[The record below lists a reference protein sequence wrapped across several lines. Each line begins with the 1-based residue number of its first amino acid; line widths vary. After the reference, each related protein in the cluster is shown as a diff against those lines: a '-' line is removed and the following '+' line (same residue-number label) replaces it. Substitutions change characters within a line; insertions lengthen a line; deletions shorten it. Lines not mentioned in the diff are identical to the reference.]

1 MITECG
7 IFCIISNKE
16 IGFHYFIGSLK
27 KIQHRGRDSWGVSY
41 YKNNKFFNY
50 KFIGLINNTLSN
62 NKLSIYNINSKL
74 WLGHVR
80 YTTNGVLCN
89 HQIQPIKFTINYK
102 DVNEKNII
110 NDFTLAFNGNIPFK
124 IFENIY
130 LKYPDFKII
139 IDNLKSQNDLILND
153 TLIIIEFFKFIF
165 LYNSVNYSANN
176 DENIYNNIK
185 KTIIEILNNI
195 DGAFTIVLQTSKYT
209 YVFKDKFG
217 LRPGS
222 IIKHNNNE
230 NIQITSESCVLD
242 SNDNYNIIN
251 ILPNTIYCINN
262 DSLEINII
270 YENEYNYKQCIFEF
284 LYFLNVETIN
294 NNIIISQFRKNVGK
308 QLAIQISNTN
318 NELFNKFE
326 LNNTIVCG
334 VPKSGLLY
342 AQGFCE
348 YTNIKYE
355 EFLQL
360 KINKDKQNNK
370 NNENSN
376 HERTFILN
384 TQVKRKNACKNKYQ
398 INDTIK
404 NKICI
409 LIDDS
414 IVRGTTLNF
423 LINYIKSFEPK
434 EIHFIS
440 ASPSI
445 KYPCFYGVDF
455 ADIEDLYFNKSN
467 LDLEKDTY
475 LNIDNMN
482 SLTYLSLDN
491 LKHVFNAFETN
502 KNICTSCFD
511 GNYLF

>member
-7 IFCIISNKE
+7 IYSIISNKD
-16 IGFHYFIGSLK
+16 ITFYQFIESLK
-27 KIQHRGRDSWGVSY
+27 RIQHRGRDSWGVSY
-41 YKNNKFFNY
+41 YKNNELFNY
-50 KFIGLINNTLSN
+50 KFTGLINNTLTNN
-62 NKLSIYNINSKL
+62 NKLSLYDIVSKL

-89 HQIQPIKFTINYK
+89 YQIQPIKF
-102 DVNEKNII
+102 NIKQE
-110 NDFTLAFNGNIPFK
+110 DFTLAFNGNVPFK

-130 LKYPDFKII
+130 SKYPEFKII
-139 IDNLKSQNDLILND
+139 IDNLQLQNYLILND
-153 TLIIIEFFKFIF
+153 TLIIIEFFKFI
-165 LYNSVNYSANN
+165 LLHISVNN
-176 DENIYNNIK
+176 DEEIFDNIK

-222 IIKHNNNE
+222 IIQHNNNE

-242 SNDNYNIIN
+242 NTDNYNIIN

-262 DSLEINII
+262 DNLELNII
-270 YENEYNYKQCIFEF
+270 YENQYDYKQCIFEF
-284 LYFLNVETIN
+284 LYFLNVETTN
-294 NNIIISQFRKNVGK
+294 NNILISQFRKNIGK
-308 QLAIQISNTN
+308 QLAVQICNTN
-318 NELFNKFE
+318 NELFNKFKS
-326 LNNTIVCG
+326 NNTIVCG

-342 AQGFCE
+342 GQGFSE

-355 EFLQL
+355 QFLDL
-360 KINKDKQNNK
+360 KINKNNQNKK
-370 NNENSN
+370 NNQNSN

-384 TQVKRKNACKNKYQ
+384 TQEKRINACKNKYEV
-398 INDTIK
+398 NTDIK

-467 LDLEKDTY
+467 LDLDKDTY

-491 LKHVFNAFETN
+491 LKNVFDGFETN
-502 KNICTSCFD
+502 QNICTACFD
-511 GNYLF
+511 GTYLI